1 MLNTTISLVGGST
14 VNRERIEAELTG
26 YWLAALPIDPRAVR
40 ACVCACVKDLLPD
53 VIGIEN
59 IFTAQSEHAC
69 IYAHNFLVFI
79 HYKENGMCANQYS
92 SHTLKP

>member
-69 IYAHNFLVFI
+69 IYAHWSLSTIRKMGCVQISI
-79 HYKENGMCANQYS
+79 H
-92 SHTLKP
+92 HTR